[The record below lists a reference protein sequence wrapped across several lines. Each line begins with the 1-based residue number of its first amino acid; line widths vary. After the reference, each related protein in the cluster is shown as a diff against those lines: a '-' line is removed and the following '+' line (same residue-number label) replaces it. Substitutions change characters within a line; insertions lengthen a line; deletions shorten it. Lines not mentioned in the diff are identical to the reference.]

1 VATTNP
7 GTSVSGNVLS
17 NDFDPD
23 GNPLRVNVTPIGG
36 PRHGTVVI
44 NPDGSFTYVPTPG
57 YVGQDTFYYT
67 VCDNA
72 NNCVTRPVVITVQV
86 DRNGS
91 GNDSPVANDD
101 ATGTTVNTATNGN
114 LATNDS
120 DPNGSPLTFR
130 GGSTPSHGTVVVN
143 PNGTYTYTP
152 DPNYV
157 GSDQFTYVVCD
168 NAGLCDTATVYV
180 VVGNRAPVTNPDIN
194 TNLPGETVSG
204 NVLTNDN
211 LPNGTATVTLSP
223 TARPTCGT
231 VTITPSGVYTYVP
244 TPGTTCP
251 RDSFQYIVCNS
262 SGQCSTQWVYVNTV
276 SPNGNRPPVSQ
287 NDHGTTNEGSPV
299 SGNVLSN
306 DFDPDGD
313 ELRVNTNPT
322 RNPSHGTV
330 VINADGSFTY
340 TPTAGYVGQDT
351 FWYTVCDRYG
361 NCTSR
366 PVILSVVVDPNG
378 AANDVPYANDDVA
391 AGDINTTISG
401 RLGANDSDPNGDPL
415 TFSVGTKPT
424 HGTVVINSDGTY
436 TYTPDPGFIGNDQFT
451 YVVCDNQGACRTAT
465 VYVVTMPAYN
475 SELQPS
481 QGISPNGDDMNDV
494 WVIPNI
500 KKYQH
505 KVNVYNRW
513 GNIVFHTEKYDEQD
527 EQNSFRGQ
535 WNNTNLPDGTYFY
548 TIELPQTGE
557 IKKGFIEVIR

>member
-1 VATTNP
+1 
-7 GTSVSGNVLS
+7 
-17 NDFDPD
+17 
-23 GNPLRVNVTPIGG
+23 
-36 PRHGTVVI
+36 
-44 NPDGSFTYVPTPG
+44 
-57 YVGQDTFYYT
+57 
-67 VCDNA
+67 
-72 NNCVTRPVVITVQV
+72 
-86 DRNGS
+86 
-91 GNDSPVANDD
+91 
-101 ATGTTVNTATNGN
+101 
-114 LATNDS
+114 
-120 DPNGSPLTFR
+120 
-130 GGSTPSHGTVVVN
+130 
-143 PNGTYTYTP
+143 
-152 DPNYV
+152 
-157 GSDQFTYVVCD
+157 
-168 NAGLCDTATVYV
+168 
-180 VVGNRAPVTNPDIN
+180 
-194 TNLPGETVSG
+194 
-204 NVLTNDN
+204 
-211 LPNGTATVTLSP
+211 
-223 TARPTCGT
+223 
-231 VTITPSGVYTYVP
+231 
-244 TPGTTCP
+244 
-251 RDSFQYIVCNS
+251 
-262 SGQCSTQWVYVNTV
+262 VNTV
-276 SPNGNRPPVSQ
+276 SPNGNRPPVG
-287 NDHGTTNEGSPV
+287 NPDVATTNPGTSV